1 MSKPIRVPFLLA
13 MLAVSP
19 SLFAATAPATP
30 RDGVEVLAPPK
41 VLSVDPVADRL
52 VAQGGELSIRWN
64 DELLRDLG
72 MPRRGAVPGP
82 DATIRVP
89 LSKGTRLE
97 ADVLGQS
104 LRPFAAG
111 GGELQGAFHFELRD
125 GAPIAWRQPRFVVR
139 PGENL
144 RFDFASGDGEVLFYG
159 DHMMYGLSPDG
170 AEVQLRSFDLR
181 IAPALAERLGQPS
194 LAGLA
199 VAEVH
204 GRLPV
209 SSRIDAA
216 MPKACGD
223 PNWPG
228 EPVAGVPGGIYQA
241 DVFTTNFSAQFSRC
255 RASAAGGACD
265 GPGGAIDGEIVF
277 TPSSTLRN
285 NMSLGTPVAVVPG
298 DPLGTSTSV
307 HSADVEWETKFTN
320 NVAGPYAQ
328 TDQHPFLIWNLYRI
342 DANGAITQVG
352 RSGVKHAW
360 LTINVG
366 TGCESCNGGH
376 VLGRACSDTYGTGNN
391 DNSSDLGPRR
401 EIIPATGQWGRCR
414 SIYDTN
420 CDGLQNAGGNG
431 NYDQRMRVA
440 ESAVDVAA
448 NPGASWLFESW
459 YIVRDDIN
467 IHNTMATQPFTASW
481 TGSVWQ
487 VTNGTNSYRLGS
499 AVSRWVASAPVGS
512 VARLDPLNVAEGEAQ
527 LGLRVTDLGGGN
539 YRYEYAFMNLDFARA
554 ATAGAE
560 PNLEVL
566 RNNGFDGIVLPLAA
580 GATATNVVVADG
592 DKDSGNDWLVTQDGG
607 QLAVRAPNDGSSL
620 NWGSMLRIGFTIAAA
635 PVETTATLE
644 VTEPGTPASY
654 PVVTLGPASA
664 DQMFANGFE

>member
-1 MSKPIRVPFLLA
+1 MSKLCRGPLLLA
-13 MLAVSP
+13 MLAASP
-19 SLFAATAPATP
+19 SPFAATAPATP

-41 VLSVDPVADRL
+41 ALSIDPAADRL
-52 VAQGGELSIRWN
+52 VAQGGELAIRWN

-72 MPRRGAVPGP
+72 MPRRGAAPGP
-82 DATIRVP
+82 DATLRVP
-89 LSKGTRLE
+89 LSKATRLE
-97 ADVLGQS
+97 ADVLGAS

-111 GGELQGAFHFELRD
+111 AGELQGGFHFELRD
-125 GAPIAWRQPRFVVR
+125 GATIAWRHPKFVVR

-144 RFDFASGDGEVLFYG
+144 RFDFASADGEVLFYG
-159 DHMMYGLSPDG
+159 DHLMYGLSPDG
-170 AEVQLRSFDLR
+170 TEVQLRSFDLR
-181 IAPALAERLGQPS
+181 IAPALAERLSQPS

-204 GRLPV
+204 GRMPV
-209 SSRIDAA
+209 ASRIDAA
-216 MPKACGD
+216 TPKACGD

-228 EPVAGVPGGIYQA
+228 EPVPGVPGATYQA
-241 DVFTTNFSAQFSRC
+241 DVFTTNFSAQVSRC
-255 RASAAGGACD
+255 RRSAAVSGCD
-265 GPGGAIDGEIVF
+265 GPGGDTDGEIVF

-285 NMSLGTPVAVVPG
+285 NMSQGTPVAVVPG

-320 NVAGPYAQ
+320 RVAGPYPQ

-342 DANGAITQVG
+342 DASGAITQVG

-376 VLGRACSDTYGTGNN
+376 VLGRSCSDTYGTGNN
-391 DNSSDLGPRR
+391 DNPSDLGPRR

-420 CDGLQNAGGNG
+420 CDGVQNAGGNG
-431 NYDQRMRVA
+431 NYDQRMVVA
-440 ESAVDVAA
+440 ESAVDPAA

-481 TGSVWQ
+481 SGSVWQ
-487 VTNGTNSYRLGS
+487 VTNNTAAYRLGS
-499 AVSRWVASAPVGS
+499 AVARWVASAPAGS
-512 VARLDPLNVAEGEAQ
+512 VARLDLLEATEGEAQ

-539 YRYEYAFMNLDFARA
+539 FRYEYAFMNLDFARA

-566 RNNGFDGIVLPLAA
+566 RNHGFDGIVLPLAA
-580 GATATNVVVADG
+580 GATATDVVVADG
-592 DKDSGNDWLVTQDGG
+592 DKDGANDWLLTQDGG
-607 QLAVRAPNDGSSL
+607 QLAVRAPNDGASL
-620 NWGSMLRIGFTIAAA
+620 NWGSMLRIGFTVAA
-635 PVETTATLE
+635 PPVVSSATLE
-644 VTEPGTPASY
+644 VTEPGSPASY
-654 PVVTLGPASA
+654 PLATLAPGAA
-664 DQMFANGFE
+664 DRMFEDGFE

>member
-1 MSKPIRVPFLLA
+1 MSNLCRGPLLLA
-13 MLAVSP
+13 MLAAAPPLS
-19 SLFAATAPATP
+19 AATPPATP
-30 RDGVEVLAPPK
+30 RDGVDVLAPPK
-41 VLSVDPVADRL
+41 ALSIDPAADRL

-72 MPRRGAVPGP
+72 MPRRGAAPGP
-82 DATIRVP
+82 DATLRVP
-89 LSKGTRLE
+89 LSKASRLE
-97 ADVLGQS
+97 ADVRGRS

-111 GGELQGAFHFELRD
+111 GGQLQGAFQFDLRD
-125 GAPIAWRQPRFVVR
+125 GTRIAWRQPTFVVR

-144 RFDFASGDGEVLFYG
+144 RFDFASDDGQVLFYG
-159 DHMMYGLSPDG
+159 DHLMYGLSADG

-181 IAPALAERLGQPS
+181 IAPALAERLGQPK
-194 LAGLA
+194 LVGLA
-199 VAEVH
+199 VAEVRGH
-204 GRLPV
+204 LPV
-209 SSRIDAA
+209 VSRIGAA
-216 MPKACGD
+216 VPKACGD

-228 EPVAGVPGGIYQA
+228 EPVAGVPGAVYQA
-241 DVFTTNFSAQFSRC
+241 DVFTTGFSAQFSRC
-255 RASAAGGACD
+255 RATPSGGTCD
-265 GPGGAIDGEIVF
+265 GPGGATDGEIVF

-285 NMSLGTPVAVVPG
+285 NVNQGAPVAVVPG
-298 DPLGTSTSV
+298 DPLGTSSALY
-307 HSADVEWETKFTN
+307 SADVEWETKFTN
-320 NVAGPYAQ
+320 NVAGPYPQ
-328 TDQHPFLIWNLYRI
+328 NDQHPFLIWNLYRI
-342 DANGAITQVG
+342 DADGAITQVG

-366 TGCESCNGGH
+366 SGCESCNGGH

-391 DNSSDLGPRR
+391 DNPSDLGPRR

-420 CDGLQNAGGNG
+420 CDGVQNAGGNG
-431 NYDQRMRVA
+431 NYDQRMRVP
-440 ESAVDVAA
+440 ESAVDAAA

-467 IHNTMATQPFTASW
+467 IHNTIGTQPFTASW

-487 VTNGTNSYRLGS
+487 VTNGTPYRLGS
-499 AVSRWVASAPVGS
+499 AVSRWVAAAPAGS
-512 VARLDPLNVAEGEAQ
+512 VARLDPLDAPEGEAQ

-566 RNNGFDGIVLPLAA
+566 RNHGFKGFLLPLAP
-580 GATATNVVVADG
+580 GATATDVVVADG
-592 DKDSGNDWLVTQDGG
+592 DQDAANDWVVTQAGG
-607 QLAVRAPNDGSSL
+607 QLAVRAPDAASSL
-620 NWGSMLRIGFTIAAA
+620 NWGSMLRIGFTVAA
-635 PVETTATLE
+635 PPVPTTATLE

-654 PVVTLGPASA
+654 PLATLGPDLA
-664 DQMFANGFE
+664 DRMFGDGFE